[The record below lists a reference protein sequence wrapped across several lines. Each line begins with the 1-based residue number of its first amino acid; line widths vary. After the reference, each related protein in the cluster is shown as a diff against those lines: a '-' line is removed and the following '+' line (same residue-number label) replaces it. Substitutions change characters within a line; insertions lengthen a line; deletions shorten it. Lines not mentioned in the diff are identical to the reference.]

1 MQQLLCRISD
11 TQPRLFVLKHSAL
24 RSNYQ
29 HVFSPGGRFV
39 CNCLENGY
47 YFAMCHML
55 LRAGRVRAECR
66 YRCGRRWQQLAKPD
80 ARRGGGSDITG
91 SLNNPLLPALVWN
104 YQIEPD
110 GSAKFLFEVFFFPN
124 FQPMPFPWL
133 SGIHRQ
139 LIDLARVPLLYS
151 LFLLLCPHPY
161 LLCCISLYDCSLL
174 QSLCIVRM
182 CAWKTEAESGY
193 DVAECAVATEL
204 FQTLGEREVC
214 WSFRSKGA
222 GGLFSRD
229 ALLSVQMLSIRR
241 ITDEE
246 SCQITFLPV
255 WFNGRVRSSVPG
267 AERKDS
273 RKGAAKY
280 KIFDCFSLRM
290 KHHYATMTVEWRSIA
305 VFQ

>member
-55 LRAGRVRAECR
+55 LRAGRVHAECR

-110 GSAKFLFEVFFFPN
+110 GSAKFLFEVFFPN

-151 LFLLLCPHPY
+151 LFLLLSPHPSPHPY
-161 LLCCISLYDCSLL
+161 LLYFSIWLFTPAISVYRAYVRVKDRSRIRLWCCRVCRCHGTLPNPGRARGLL
-174 QSLCIVRM
+174 
-182 CAWKTEAESGY
+182 K
-193 DVAECAVATEL
+193 
-204 FQTLGEREVC
+204 
-214 WSFRSKGA
+214 
-222 GGLFSRD
+222 
-229 ALLSVQMLSIRR
+229 
-241 ITDEE
+241 
-246 SCQITFLPV
+246 
-255 WFNGRVRSSVPG
+255 
-267 AERKDS
+267 
-273 RKGAAKY
+273 
-280 KIFDCFSLRM
+280 FSLQRCGR
-290 KHHYATMTVEWRSIA
+290 TVFPWCFAVCSNVVNKKNHRWRELSNHFSPRLVQWQGAFLCARCRAQGQQKRSCEI
-305 VFQ
+305 